1 MSTGCA
7 DFEYTAGETTACRKL
22 KLIRNDLNEG
32 NAEELEAM
40 LKCVAAVCK
49 RLESI
54 DVFLDEHND
63 PTDPDDF
70 FSFVNELA
78 IRYAQIIRSVA
89 LGCTTTVRANFY
101 LNYFESLFD
110 PQSAVNF
117 VDHFKA
123 AYPVV
128 SAGAE
133 ETEEPTYC
141 SLDRTMDLG
150 AERSLRLSV
159 SMVAL
164 DDEELAEMM
173 DEQDN
178 LDHDSEDGEE
188 EEEEEE
194 Q

>member
-1 MSTGCA
+1 M
-7 DFEYTAGETTACRKL
+7 
-22 KLIRNDLNEG
+22 
-32 NAEELEAM
+32 
-40 LKCVAAVCK
+40 
-49 RLESI
+49 
-54 DVFLDEHND
+54 
-63 PTDPDDF
+63 
-70 FSFVNELA
+70 
-78 IRYAQIIRSVA
+78 
-89 LGCTTTVRANFY
+89 
-101 LNYFESLFD
+101 
-110 PQSAVNF
+110 
-117 VDHFKA
+117 DHFKA